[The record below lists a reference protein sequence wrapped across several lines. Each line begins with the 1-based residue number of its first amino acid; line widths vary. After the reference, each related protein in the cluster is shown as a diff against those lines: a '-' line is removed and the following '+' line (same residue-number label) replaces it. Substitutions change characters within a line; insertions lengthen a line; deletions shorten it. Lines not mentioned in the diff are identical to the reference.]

1 MADRLLT
8 HQEIAA
14 LKGQGC
20 WAEDWSHVRVKDPL
34 RVDRVAHVRFSGQV
48 RLGTMDGAVRLAG
61 GLTLPCGIR
70 HCAVHN
76 CSIGDGAYLSHVGC
90 LANYDVD
97 DGAVIDHVGVLAVEG
112 ETAFGN
118 GTVLA
123 VLNEA
128 GGRELKI
135 FDRLS
140 APVAYLLVLYR
151 HEAAM
156 RERLEAL
163 IDAYVAS
170 RRASRGRIAAGS
182 RVEHCTR
189 LINVTVGPNAVIS
202 GAAELVEGSVVGCP
216 EDPAVIG
223 AGVTARHFI
232 VLAGSR
238 VEGAAILDRCFVGQG
253 VRIGKQFSAEN
264 SAFFANCE
272 GFHGEA
278 CSIFAGPYTVTHHKS
293 TLLIAGL
300 FSFCNAGSGTNQ
312 SNHMYKLGPV
322 HQGVL
327 ARGAKTGSFACLLW
341 PSRVGAF
348 SVVVGKHM
356 SAFDAANLPFS
367 YIQAVQE
374 RTVIMPAMNLFT
386 VGTVRDAAKWP
397 ERDRRRTPDRLD
409 LIHFDL
415 FTPAIVDRALRGM
428 DDLAA
433 LEARTPTTR
442 EFAMYRG
449 AQIPRSLLKKACK
462 HYRMVKCLF
471 IGECLAELLR
481 AAGSPEA
488 VRRRLAQLADAAMG
502 PWADL
507 AGLVAP
513 MAVVADL
520 CRQIAEGAVADLA
533 ALQGR
538 LAEIHAAYAEER
550 LRWFAALLRV
560 REGIAPGEI
569 TNAQMARI
577 LTDWRDARVKLNNL
591 VLLDAKKEFDVACR
605 IGYGID
611 GDDAVREQDFEAV
624 RGRYEDN
631 KFVCALVEETR
642 QAQAQADELIRRLAP

>member
-1 MADRLLT
+1 MTDRLLT
-8 HQEIAA
+8 EQEIAA
-14 LKGQGC
+14 LKNRGC
-20 WAEDWSHVRVKDPL
+20 SAENWSHVRVKDPF
-34 RVDRVAHVRFSGQV
+34 RVDRIAHVRFSGEV
-48 RLGTMDGAVRLAG
+48 RLGALDGEVRLSG
-61 GLTLPCGIR
+61 GLTSPSSIR
-70 HCAVHN
+70 HCTIHN

-90 LANYDVD
+90 LANYEID
-97 DGAVIDHVGVLAVEG
+97 DGVVIDHVGILTVEG

-118 GTVLA
+118 GTA
-123 VLNEA
+123 IAILNES

-140 APVAYLLVLYR
+140 AQIAYLLVLYR
-151 HEAAM
+151 HDAAM

-163 IDAYVAS
+163 IDAYVAT
-170 RRASRGRIAAGS
+170 RRAPRGRIAACS
-182 RVEHCTR
+182 RVENCTR
-189 LINVTVGPNAVIS
+189 LINVAVGPHVTIS

-216 EDPAVIG
+216 EDPTVIG
-223 AGVTARHFI
+223 AGVMARQFI

-238 VEGAAILDRCFVGQG
+238 VEGGAILDRCFVGQG

-278 CSIFAGPYTVTHHKS
+278 RSIFAGPYTVTHHKS

-327 ARGAKTGSFACLLW
+327 ARGAKTGSFSYLLW

-356 SAFDAANLPFS
+356 STFDAANLPFS
-367 YIQAVQE
+367 YIQAVQD
-374 RTVIMPAMNLFT
+374 RTVIIPAMNLFT

-428 DDLAA
+428 DELQA
-433 LEARTPTTR
+433 LEAQTPKTK

-449 AQIPRSLLKKACK
+449 ARIPRSLLKKACR
-462 HYRMVKCLF
+462 HYQMVKCLF
-471 IGECLAELLR
+471 LGECLAELLR
-481 AAGSPEA
+481 TAGSPDA
-488 VRRRLAQLADAAMG
+488 ARQRLAELGDG
-502 PWADL
+502 PLDRWADL
-507 AGLVAP
+507 AGMLAP
-513 MAVVADL
+513 MAVVEDL
-520 CRQIAEGAVADLA
+520 CRQIAAGGVADLA
-533 ALQGR
+533 ALQR
-538 LAEIHAAYAEER
+538 KLAEIHAAYSGEKR
-550 LRWFAALLRV
+550 RWFATLLRV

-569 TNAQMARI
+569 TNAEMARI
-577 LTDWRDARVKLNNL
+577 LTEWRDARVKLNNI
-591 VLLDAKKEFDVACR
+591 VLLDAKKEFDVGCG
-605 IGYGID
+605 IGFGID
-611 GDDAVREQDFEAV
+611 GDEAVRQQDFESV
-624 RGRYEDN
+624 RGRYEDS
-631 KFVCALVEETR
+631 KFVRALVEETT
-642 QAQAQADELIRRLAP
+642 QAQAQADELIRLLTP

>member
-1 MADRLLT
+1 MADRLLA
-8 HQEIAA
+8 HQEISE
-14 LKGQGC
+14 LKSRGC
-20 WAEDWSHVRVKDPL
+20 SAENWSHVRVKDPL
-34 RVDRVAHVRFSGQV
+34 RVDRIAHVRFSGEV
-48 RLGTMDGAVRLAG
+48 RLGSLDGEVRLPGGITSGAG
-61 GLTLPCGIR
+61 IA
-70 HCAVHN
+70 HSAIHN
-76 CSIGDGAYLSHVGC
+76 CSIGDGAYVSHVGC
-90 LANYDVD
+90 LANYDID
-97 DGAVIDHVGVLAVEG
+97 DGVVIDHVGILAVEG

-118 GTVLA
+118 GTAIA

-140 APVAYLLVLYR
+140 AQIAYLLVLYR
-151 HEAAM
+151 HDAAM

-163 IDAYVAS
+163 IEAYAAA
-170 RRASRGRIAAGS
+170 RRAPRGRIAAGS

-189 LINVTVGPNAVIS
+189 LINVAIGPHATVS

-223 AGVTARHFI
+223 PGVTARHFM

-238 VEGAAILDRCFVGQG
+238 VDGGAMLDHCFVGQG

-327 ARGAKTGSFACLLW
+327 ARGAKTGSFAYLLW

-374 RTVIMPAMNLFT
+374 RTVITPAMNLFT

-397 ERDRRRTPDRLD
+397 QRDRRRTPDRLD
-409 LIHFDL
+409 RIHFDL
-415 FTPAIVDRALRGM
+415 YSPAIVDRALRGM
-428 DDLAA
+428 DDLEA
-433 LEARTPTTR
+433 LDARTPKAR

-449 AQIPRSLLKKACK
+449 AQIPRVLLKKAAK
-462 HYRMVKCLF
+462 HYQMVKCLF
-471 IGECLAELLR
+471 MGECLAELLR
-481 AAGSPEA
+481 AAGSPGA
-488 VRRRLAQLADAAMG
+488 VRRRLAALAGG
-502 PWADL
+502 PLDRWADL
-507 AGLVAP
+507 AGMLAP
-513 MAVVADL
+513 MAVVEDL
-520 CRQIAEGAVADLA
+520 CGQIAAGTVADLA
-533 ALQGR
+533 ALER
-538 LAEIHAAYAEER
+538 KLADIHGAYPEAKR
-550 LRWFAALLRV
+550 RWFAALLRV
-560 REGIAPGEI
+560 REGIAPGEM
-569 TNAQMARI
+569 ADADMARI
-577 LTDWRDARVKLNNL
+577 LAEWRDARVKLNTL
-591 VLLDAKKEFDVACR
+591 VLLDAKKEFDAGCR
-605 IGYGID
+605 IGFGID
-611 GDDAVREQDFEAV
+611 GDDTVRDRDFEAV
-624 RGRYEDN
+624 RGRYEDS
-631 KFVCALVEETR
+631 KFVRALTEETR
-642 QAQAQADELIRRLAP
+642 QVQAQADELIRLLAP